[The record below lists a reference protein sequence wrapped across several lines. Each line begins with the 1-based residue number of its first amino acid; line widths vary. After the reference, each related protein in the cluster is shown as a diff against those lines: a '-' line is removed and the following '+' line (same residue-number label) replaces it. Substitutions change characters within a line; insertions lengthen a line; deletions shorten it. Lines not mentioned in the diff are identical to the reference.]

1 MFETGHE
8 GIRMAGA
15 ATLDCKPSSPPA
27 QVLMRHERA
36 EPMSCEVAGDGAVLF
51 SARAPDKLTFNEDSA
66 AVIPVDE
73 TSGVLVVADG
83 LGGERAGHEA
93 SALAV
98 RTLIDA
104 VRASTADRDSTR
116 LRAAILDGIES
127 ANRLILELGIGAAT
141 TIAVVEI
148 NDGYVR
154 PYHVGDSMILVVGG
168 LGKVKLL
175 TVSHAPVAMAVE
187 AGLLDEFEAMHHDE
201 RHVVSNVVGS
211 SDMRIEIGP
220 PLKLAP
226 RDTVVLASD
235 GLSDNLHLDEIIA
248 RIRKGKLAQSMETLV
263 AEADRRMQSPLPGQP
278 HKPDDLTVIAYR
290 RRRAKPQAGR

>member
-1 MFETGHE
+1 MAETIAPE
-8 GIRMAGA
+8 L
-15 ATLDCKPSSPPA
+15 TTPCPSA
-27 QVLMRHERA
+27 QVLTRHEWT
-36 EPMSCEVAGDGAVLF
+36 EPTSCAVAAGEAALF
-51 SARAPDKLTFNEDSA
+51 SARAPDKLTYNEDSA
-66 AVIPVDE
+66 AVIPVNE

-98 RTLIDA
+98 RTLIET
-104 VRASTADRDSTR
+104 VRAFAVDGESTQ
-116 LRAAILDGIES
+116 LRAAILDGIET
-127 ANRLILELGIGAAT
+127 ANRLILDLGIGAAT

-148 NDGYVR
+148 NDGKAR

-168 LGKVKLL
+168 KGKVKLL

-187 AGLLDEFEAMHHDE
+187 AGLLDAVEAMHHDE
-201 RHVVSNVVGS
+201 RHLVSNVVGS
-211 SDMRIEIGP
+211 TEMRIEIGP

-248 RIRKGKLAQSMETLV
+248 RIRKGKLTQSMSQLV
-263 AEADRRMQSPLPGQP
+263 AEADQRMQTPLPGCP

-290 RRRAKPQAGR
+290 RKPK

>member
-1 MFETGHE
+1 
-8 GIRMAGA
+8 MAGA
-15 ATLDCKPSSPPA
+15 ATLEQTSTSPPA
-27 QVLMRHERA
+27 QLLMRHEWT
-36 EPMSCEVAGDGAVLF
+36 EPMSCDVAAGEAALF
-51 SARAPDKLTFNEDSA
+51 SARSPDKLTDNEDSA

-98 RTLIDA
+98 RTLVDA
-104 VRASTADRDSTR
+104 VRSAPIEGDPNR
-116 LRAAILDGIES
+116 LRPAILDGIET
-127 ANRLILELGIGAAT
+127 ANRLILDMGIGAAT

-148 NDGYVR
+148 NEGHAR

-175 TVSHAPVAMAVE
+175 TISHAPVAMAVE
-187 AGLLDEFEAMHHDE
+187 AGLLDEAEAMLHDE

-211 SDMRIEIGP
+211 SDMRIEIGTR
-220 PLKLAP
+220 LKLAP
-226 RDTVVLASD
+226 RDTIVLASD
-235 GLSDNLHLDEIIA
+235 GLTDNLHLSEIIE
-248 RIRKGKLAQSMETLV
+248 RIRKGKLTKSMETLV
-263 AEADRRMQSPLPGQP
+263 AAADQRMQTPQPECP

-290 RRRAKPQAGR
+290 RSRAKPQARA